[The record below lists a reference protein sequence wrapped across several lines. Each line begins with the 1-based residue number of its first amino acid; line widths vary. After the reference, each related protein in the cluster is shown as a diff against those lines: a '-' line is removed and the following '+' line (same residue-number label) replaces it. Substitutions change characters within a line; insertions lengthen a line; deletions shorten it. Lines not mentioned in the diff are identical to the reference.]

1 MRTQFQQEGESQGSP
16 SALADAEVAGV
27 VGLHRQVRGIV
38 AAVVVLFRLATLAM
52 VLLSIVGGVQ
62 IHAYTRVPLAVAV
75 YVVLMAWSAVL
86 ITLVLRRD
94 AVPGQVLVMDVA
106 VTAAGMIVLPMTVSN
121 PVFDTLANPYLEPIT
136 VSVAAAVALVSG
148 SARYTA
154 AGCIALAAAYLVG
167 QQPLLNLGANIP
179 SLVNVIGWQV
189 GTAICCLVFI
199 QRLRRVAHQLD
210 IATAEVITAR
220 ERLAA
225 QRAHT
230 EERTRHFREQIR
242 RYRALHDGPLRI
254 LTAIAGPG
262 PTTHPDPMVRR
273 QCAVSVN
280 ILRGAAPDETGGTLT
295 DLSLALMEA
304 GGDSAALGLRV
315 EYHFTNLSDSLPT
328 SVVDALRRASAEA
341 LSNVAAHAA
350 TTRARLTAIAGGDD
364 VTVAIVDQGKGFDP
378 ATTELGYGIRHSI
391 IDRMT
396 EIGGTATVDSHP
408 GEGTR
413 IDLRWPA

>member
-1 MRTQFQQEGESQGSP
+1 M
-16 SALADAEVAGV
+16 VA
-27 VGLHRQVRGIV
+27 
-38 AAVVVLFRLATLAM
+38 
-52 VLLSIVGGVQ
+52 LSIVGAAQVQ
-62 IHAYTRVPLAVAV
+62 AYTEVPLAIAV
-75 YVVLMAWSAVL
+75 YVVLVGWSAVL

-94 AVPGQVLVMDVA
+94 TVPGRVLVVDVL
-106 VTAAGMIVLPMTVSN
+106 VTSAGMIVLPRAVSN
-121 PVFDTLANPYLEPIT
+121 PLFDTLANPYLEPIT
-136 VSVAAAVALVSG
+136 VSVAAAVALISG
-148 SARYTA
+148 SARQTA
-154 AGCIALAAAYLVG
+154 AGCTALAVAYVVG
-167 QQPLLNLGANIP
+167 QTPLLSSANIP
-179 SLVNVIGWQV
+179 SMVNVIGWQV

-199 QRLRRVAHQLD
+199 QRLRRVAHHLD

-230 EERTRHFREQIR
+230 EERTRHFRDQIR

-273 QCAVSVN
+273 QCAVSVD
-280 ILRGAAPDETGGTLT
+280 ILRGAAPGETGGTLT

-304 GGDSAALGLRV
+304 GRDSAALGLRV

-328 SVVDALRRASAEA
+328 SVVDALRRAGAEA
-341 LSNVAAHAA
+341 LSNVAAHADTA
-350 TTRARLTAIAGGDD
+350 RARLTAIASGDD

-378 ATTELGYGIRHSI
+378 AATELGYGIRHSI